1 MTESLEIQKA
11 KIDSLVTG
19 FTNSGYKSGNRMG
32 QTEFIQFLDHRSSS
46 GKFDPIISGKLFQ
59 VIGLDAM
66 STITVQEFINGFL
79 QFEEELRKNAETFSM
94 KLARE
99 EEIYAQVN
107 ADFKKYKE
115 EHLNAEGLCEK
126 SKVSGEI
133 TEIDIKKKLEGIK
146 EIIIKVVFNEKSEE
160 FHFKIGDINSNELE
174 HKTFEFKPTSRKDHF
189 EFIMKGVNERN
200 QIFDIGSKV
209 FPLNDVGSAE
219 EYLVQI
225 VVPEIDNEEQIAAH
239 IKAKIVLYWNDYKYY
254 EKLKRKAESKL
265 KKLTIAKNKADEYLR
280 KVREIY
286 GDLTRKMPDL
296 IVDFNNEKLMQKK
309 GAKLNVDFNNIKEAE
324 APGGNFLV
332 EFNNQK
338 EVLIQQ
344 TEEKVEEKEEE
355 KQEFPVIETVF
366 EEINKNDNNN
376 IDLNPEEYQNAFGN
390 EPINIEQY
398 GTTETN
404 YEEYNKTYNTTN
416 YEPVQETVTDI
427 QSTEIV
433 NETEIRNSINDAVIR
448 QSLNKPL
455 ISENT
460 LPVIRKEIVNKV
472 IYDSNVKTLPL
483 IFGGKKVTY
492 LSDEEA
498 KNYDFSGLMGQAT
511 TQEIQG
517 GEDYSSLIQGQ
528 TENYT
533 QEIQGSED
541 YSSLIQGETQ
551 INTQEIQGGED
562 YTSLIQGQ
570 TENYTQEIQGG
581 EDYTSLIQGQT
592 ETYTQQDTS
601 HGQQDYSSLIQ
612 GNTETTVQTTQTV
625 IENTPSIQVQD
636 YSQISPIQ
644 DSVYGEYPTTTY

>member
-1 MTESLEIQKA
+1 MAESLEIKKA

-19 FTNSGYKSGNRMG
+19 FTNAGYKSGNRIG
-32 QTEFIQFLDHRSSS
+32 QTEFITFLNHRTSS
-46 GKFDPIISGKLFQ
+46 KFDPIISEKLFQ

-66 STITVQEFINGFL
+66 STITIQEFINGFL

-107 ADFKKYKE
+107 AEFKKYKE
-115 EHLNAEGLCEK
+115 EHLNAEGLCEN

-209 FPLNDVGSAE
+209 FPLNDVTSAE

-239 IKAKIVLYWNDYKYY
+239 IKAKIVLYWNDYKHY

-265 KKLTIAKNKADEYLR
+265 KKLTIAKSKADEYLR

-338 EVLIQQ
+338 EVLIHE
-344 TEEKVEEKEEE
+344 TEVKEEKVEE

-366 EEINKNDNNN
+366 EEINKNDNDNNN

-390 EPINIEQY
+390 EQINIDQY
-398 GTTETN
+398 GTTETT
-404 YEEYNKTYNTTN
+404 YEEYNKTYNTAN

-472 IYDSNVKTLPL
+472 IYDTNVTTLPV

-492 LSDEEA
+492 LSAEES
-498 KNYDFSGLMGQAT
+498 KNYDFGGLMGQA
-511 TQEIQG
+511 QEIQG

-541 YSSLIQGETQ
+541 Y
-551 INTQEIQGGED
+551 NT
-562 YTSLIQGQ
+562 LIQGQ
-570 TENYTQEIQGG
+570 TENYTQ
-581 EDYTSLIQGQT
+581 
-592 ETYTQQDTS
+592 QDIL
-601 HGQQDYSSLIQ
+601 GQQDYSSLIQ
-612 GNTETTVQTTQTV
+612 GNTETTFQTTQTV
-625 IENTPSIQVQD
+625 IDTQPIQVQD
-636 YSQISPIQ
+636 YSQINPIQ
-644 DSVYGEYPTTTY
+644 DSAYGEYQKTTY